1 MNKDEYV
8 IINKSKL
15 LRKIEEMEKQRDEY
29 SFNPNRTED
38 YYRYNSMIKV
48 VKQILSQSTSL
59 IPEIE
64 KAFDAGQEFGTN
76 MTLFYNTDKISRV
89 EFESTFDKE
98 EYISNLKLDI

>member
-1 MNKDEYV
+1 MNKDECV

-15 LRKIEEMEKQRDEY
+15 LKRIEEMEKQRDEY

-48 VKQILSQSTSL
+48 LKETLSESTPL

-64 KAFDAGQEFGTN
+64 KAFGLGAANNANGKP
-76 MTLFYNTDKISRV
+76 LLS
-89 EFESTFDKE
+89 
-98 EYISNLKLDI
+98 EYISNLKLNI